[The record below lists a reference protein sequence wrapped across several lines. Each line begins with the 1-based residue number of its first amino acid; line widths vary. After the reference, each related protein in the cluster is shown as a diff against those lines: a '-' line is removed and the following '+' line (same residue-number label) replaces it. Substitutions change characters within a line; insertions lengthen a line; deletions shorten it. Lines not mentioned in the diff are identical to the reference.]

1 MTPDGARLRQL
12 LGGPAYAKLFAAV
25 RRRLEEAGEAA
36 RSVTVD
42 GLDVQEA
49 HALADVLG
57 WRAAPDGAVRVE
69 LAALDRALA
78 ESAASATL
86 REVLEALGGP
96 IRDARS
102 ERDHAVA
109 ERERLWSDAEARVS
123 DRPELLAWL
132 AGLRASG
139 GLTRAAGAA
148 AREPLAVLHDAV
160 TVALSLPAPGRL
172 LAVLAAACTGDPHA
186 LDAGTPLGGLV
197 LRAAAALA
205 GWERVP
211 SGASERRRLWREVGV
226 DCDALSAEVLVVGLR
241 PAGASLL
248 ARHLREAA
256 DAGEPRRVTLRELA
270 RAGVAVAPGTV
281 VSVCENPAVV
291 AAAAE
296 VHGGRCGALV
306 CVEGVP
312 STAAMELVRALAAC
326 GAALRVHAD
335 LDWAGLRIA
344 RQVIDATGGAPWR
357 FDARAYVDAV
367 ARVPRGPR
375 LLGGRVDSPWDPGL
389 AAAMAEHGVAIPE
402 EQVLPEL
409 LGDLAA

>member
-139 GLTRAAGAA
+139 G
-148 AREPLAVLHDAV
+148 
-160 TVALSLPAPGRL
+160 
-172 LAVLAAACTGDPHA
+172 
-186 LDAGTPLGGLV
+186 
-197 LRAAAALA
+197 
-205 GWERVP
+205 
-211 SGASERRRLWREVGV
+211 
-226 DCDALSAEVLVVGLR
+226 
-241 PAGASLL
+241 
-248 ARHLREAA
+248 
-256 DAGEPRRVTLRELA
+256 
-270 RAGVAVAPGTV
+270 
-281 VSVCENPAVV
+281 
-291 AAAAE
+291 
-296 VHGGRCGALV
+296 
-306 CVEGVP
+306 
-312 STAAMELVRALAAC
+312 
-326 GAALRVHAD
+326 
-335 LDWAGLRIA
+335 
-344 RQVIDATGGAPWR
+344 
-357 FDARAYVDAV
+357 
-367 ARVPRGPR
+367 
-375 LLGGRVDSPWDPGL
+375 
-389 AAAMAEHGVAIPE
+389 
-402 EQVLPEL
+402 
-409 LGDLAA
+409 